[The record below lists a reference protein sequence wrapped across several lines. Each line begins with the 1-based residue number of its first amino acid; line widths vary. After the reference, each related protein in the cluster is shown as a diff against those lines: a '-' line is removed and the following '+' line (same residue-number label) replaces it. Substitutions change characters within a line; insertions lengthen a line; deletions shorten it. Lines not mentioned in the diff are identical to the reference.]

1 MRIRVCI
8 GILFSFIGWQS
19 CTPGQNIK
27 INSDRSIVI
36 SRGQCNIVEE
46 VHSAALIDQIKYVP
60 LETHE
65 KCLLK
70 DIQKIK
76 YQDSTLFI
84 YDGRAIYAFSNEG
97 RFIAQIGERGRSGNE
112 YNTISAFFLNRYRKS
127 IILIDGYT
135 RKALE
140 YDYSGNFKS
149 KTPIDPIYNYMAD
162 IEMADSTSLLCNF
175 FITNPSLEDNTAFQ
189 YGLADAVGY
198 QVKNLFLQSNL
209 SMNTGLLTF
218 SNHPITRCSHNL
230 SFIQSVS
237 NKIYQ
242 IEGEQITE
250 MYSIEMIDPLPDERF
265 LQQNN
270 HKNYF
275 ELLQTLFDSGYSSG
289 VTNLFETPQYLLVT
303 FSKTKDSPSIQDYT
317 LIWDKQKKRGTYY
330 YRYFDDNLL
339 TLSTCLNLNSPSTCY
354 SENTFIT
361 AISPLTFG
369 TNMHV
374 ILEKSNDTTVRRIA
388 QTIKED
394 DNPVIS
400 FFTLKKEIVDNTD

>member
-250 MYSIEMIDPLPDERF
+250 MYSIE
-265 LQQNN
+265 
-270 HKNYF
+270 
-275 ELLQTLFDSGYSSG
+275 
-289 VTNLFETPQYLLVT
+289 
-303 FSKTKDSPSIQDYT
+303 
-317 LIWDKQKKRGTYY
+317 
-330 YRYFDDNLL
+330 
-339 TLSTCLNLNSPSTCY
+339 
-354 SENTFIT
+354 
-361 AISPLTFG
+361 
-369 TNMHV
+369 
-374 ILEKSNDTTVRRIA
+374 
-388 QTIKED
+388 
-394 DNPVIS
+394 
-400 FFTLKKEIVDNTD
+400 

>member
-149 KTPIDPIYNYMAD
+149 KTI
-162 IEMADSTSLLCNF
+162 
-175 FITNPSLEDNTAFQ
+175 
-189 YGLADAVGY
+189 
-198 QVKNLFLQSNL
+198 
-209 SMNTGLLTF
+209 
-218 SNHPITRCSHNL
+218 
-230 SFIQSVS
+230 
-237 NKIYQ
+237 
-242 IEGEQITE
+242 
-250 MYSIEMIDPLPDERF
+250 
-265 LQQNN
+265 
-270 HKNYF
+270 
-275 ELLQTLFDSGYSSG
+275 
-289 VTNLFETPQYLLVT
+289 
-303 FSKTKDSPSIQDYT
+303 
-317 LIWDKQKKRGTYY
+317 
-330 YRYFDDNLL
+330 
-339 TLSTCLNLNSPSTCY
+339 
-354 SENTFIT
+354 
-361 AISPLTFG
+361 
-369 TNMHV
+369 
-374 ILEKSNDTTVRRIA
+374 
-388 QTIKED
+388 
-394 DNPVIS
+394 
-400 FFTLKKEIVDNTD
+400 